1 MKLKQRWKKWIA
13 FILVFALSLSSI
25 PVSQVQAET
34 NATENSKDVITS
46 IKTLAEHEVEK
57 DLEAQNDSKSKNPA
71 GNWYV
76 AIHIDQL
83 AWNFFHNKVQE
94 NINNRYSNVDT
105 EIQIKNKYKDGK
117 PTGKPGRADI
127 GMILDDK
134 TYLWEVK
141 PMSYSI
147 DPEKKES
154 AIKQLN
160 GYVDSSSEFVKGSNQ
175 ITNGEV
181 TYNTTRVRSDYIED
195 ITYTIYYYA
204 G

>member
-1 MKLKQRWKKWIA
+1 MKLKKRWKKWIA

-46 IKTLAEHEVEK
+46 IMTSAEHEVEK
-57 DLEAQNDSKSKNPA
+57 DLEARNDSKSKNPA

-76 AIHIDQL
+76 AIHIDHL

-94 NINNRYSNVDT
+94 DINNRYSNVDT
-105 EIQIKNKYKDGK
+105 EIQIKNKYNDGK

-134 TYLWEVK
+134 TY
-141 PMSYSI
+141 
-147 DPEKKES
+147 
-154 AIKQLN
+154 
-160 GYVDSSSEFVKGSNQ
+160 
-175 ITNGEV
+175 
-181 TYNTTRVRSDYIED
+181 
-195 ITYTIYYYA
+195 
-204 G
+204 

>member
-1 MKLKQRWKKWIA
+1 MKLKKRWKKWIA

-46 IKTLAEHEVEK
+46 IMTSAEHEVEK

-83 AWNFFHNKVQE
+83 AWNFFHNKVQAD
-94 NINNRYSNVDT
+94 IKKRYSNVGT
-105 EIQIKNKYKDGK
+105 EIQIEDKYKDGK

-175 ITNGEV
+175 ITKG
-181 TYNTTRVRSDYIED
+181 YI
-195 ITYTIYYYA
+195 
-204 G
+204 

>member
-1 MKLKQRWKKWIA
+1 MVCSNSHRSTSLK
-13 FILVFALSLSSI
+13 
-25 PVSQVQAET
+25 
-34 NATENSKDVITS
+34 
-46 IKTLAEHEVEK
+46 
-57 DLEAQNDSKSKNPA
+57 
-71 GNWYV
+71 
-76 AIHIDQL
+76 
-83 AWNFFHNKVQE
+83 FFHNKVQE

-175 ITNGEV
+175 ITNGKV
-181 TYNTTRVRSDYIED
+181 TYNTTMDEKQK
-195 ITYTIYYYA
+195 
-204 G
+204 

>member
-1 MKLKQRWKKWIA
+1 MKLKQKWKKWIA

-83 AWNFFHNKVQE
+83 AWNFFHNKVQAD
-94 NINNRYSNVDT
+94 IKKRYSNVGT
-105 EIQIKNKYKDGK
+105 EIQIEDKYKDGK

-147 DPEKKES
+147 DPEKRK
-154 AIKQLN
+154 AQL
-160 GYVDSSSEFVKGSNQ
+160 SN
-175 ITNGEV
+175 
-181 TYNTTRVRSDYIED
+181 
-195 ITYTIYYYA
+195 
-204 G
+204 